1 MSISHKNNHN
11 SSIFIGEVEYPLQ
24 ISFGSCNVDFEVID
38 DRPRKIRTEFSFSVA
53 YKDFCS
59 ACSAFVRQCRLF
71 SKFIKSLLKFMKRKL
86 FSTVRVNDSFGPV
99 KIVSTL
105 RDNINNGDAHP
116 RNVAAIRNYSLT
128 RIRKKNYKCRSC
140 VCKFSNFCR
149 TKALPSA

>member
-1 MSISHKNNHN
+1 
-11 SSIFIGEVEYPLQ
+11 
-24 ISFGSCNVDFEVID
+24 
-38 DRPRKIRTEFSFSVA
+38 
-53 YKDFCS
+53 
-59 ACSAFVRQCRLF
+59 
-71 SKFIKSLLKFMKRKL
+71 MKRKL

-128 RIRKKNYKCRSC
+128 RIRKKNYKCRSY